1 MKQPKRVTVKIIL
14 AVALIMLAATFS
26 VVVKERIDS
35 TDPDNTLPL
44 IDVSV
49 GYTKLVVPRA
59 HYEWNYLTCKKYGP
73 ALSPENADLA
83 LSVLDVT
90 PGTPLVITMS
100 DPNYIRM
107 KVSRADGSIYSQD
120 YYEIAGSEIL
130 TPSSPGIYVYK
141 IEVGYEKGSLLYYT
155 AIRIPENPIM

>member
-35 TDPDNTLPL
+35 ADPDNTLPL

-59 HYEWNYLTCKKYGP
+59 HYEWNYLTCKSTGLHFRPKMRTWHFRYW
-73 ALSPENADLA
+73 
-83 LSVLDVT
+83 T
-90 PGTPLVITMS
+90 
-100 DPNYIRM
+100 
-107 KVSRADGSIYSQD
+107 
-120 YYEIAGSEIL
+120 
-130 TPSSPGIYVYK
+130 
-141 IEVGYEKGSLLYYT
+141 
-155 AIRIPENPIM
+155 